1 MAIQS
6 EVTLQPDYTCC
17 LRVMGGKSCIAEIVI
32 LSPCQHIRWSL
43 SSTIV
48 NTSCVNVLF
57 TKWRHKVATLVV
69 TANYN
74 TSIGEETSVFAVWST
89 GNAQG

>member
-1 MAIQS
+1 MAIQTEVKLQP
-6 EVTLQPDYTCC
+6 EVTLH
-17 LRVMGGKSCIAEIVI
+17 LRVMGKKSRIAEIVI

-74 TSIGEETSVFAVWST
+74 TSVSE
-89 GNAQG
+89 